1 MHGGKATNDQINSQQ
16 MAALLRGGLPP
27 QTDVSPA
34 PMRATRDLLMWDQGF
49 VLRLDQYSKDAHHL
63 ETQTSR
69 HGLGAPLV
77 DQDHVCLALHCLGNR
92 CGFAV
97 ISLAVQGTHDH
108 LVLHWSGDNLLQCLD
123 FCSARQRW
131 VIPNELL
138 INRIRNEHSL
148 IEVLEKLQVPG
159 HGQTDKR

>member
-108 LVLHWSGDNLLQCLD
+108 LVLHRLGDNPLQGLD
-123 FCSARQRW
+123 FCSARALG
-131 VIPNELL
+131 VIPGEFLVDHVW
-138 INRIRNEHSL
+138 NEHL
-148 IEVLEKLQVPG
+148 LVEVLEQLQVPS
-159 HGQTDKR
+159 HCQTDKR